1 MRFPRSHTFLTR
13 RLRKR
18 PQLSLAA
25 LLFLILLAA
34 VLVQFAMLPMLR
46 KRAREYALAEIAN
59 AGGQWVVLPNDQS
72 HKRLLLSG
80 ANVDDELIEIVSNNI
95 QVLPELV
102 QLDLFQ
108 TQVTD
113 EGWRAIT
120 GFNTQIERMVV
131 FENQISEATID
142 KTESQRPNLTIE
154 RRKPDPVAL
163 GLAGA
168 PIPPAAIVSAA
179 AIDGLAMFGTG
190 DGRLHLF
197 DLNNQQPRRSVEA
210 HDDWLFDFAVSPD
223 GRRLATAGGDNELA
237 IWSFPELQLLVRN
250 QAHAGDLHAVVW
262 LSDTQLAT
270 VSDDKSLAR
279 WELTDE
285 ASRFA
290 LQLRQ
295 QLTEHQR
302 AIPRLRVSADRRSLL
317 SASRDQQLRLW
328 HVQQDG
334 SIVPGSALI
343 GHTADCM
350 DVQFSPDGQQA
361 LSVAYDGRL
370 VLWDLKTA
378 QAVSEFKLADGRLF
392 CLAVD
397 WEDQRAIV
405 GTETGIIDAHWG
417 TGYTGVYND
426 QPFVSR
432 VVMLGTQVYTTDGF
446 GGLKIRRRHN
456 LTSKS
461 AEVQLY
467 EKEYDHYSDDFFEE
481 PALVNPYL
489 LVKRR

>member
-1 MRFPRSHTFLTR
+1 MRFPRSHTFFTS

-80 ANVDDELIEIVSNNI
+80 ANVDDELIEIVSDNI

-131 FENQISEATID
+131 FENQISEATME

-190 DGRLHLF
+190 DAST
-197 DLNNQQPRRSVEA
+197 QQA
-210 HDDWLFDFAVSPD
+210 
-223 GRRLATAGGDNELA
+223 
-237 IWSFPELQLLVRN
+237 
-250 QAHAGDLHAVVW
+250 
-262 LSDTQLAT
+262 
-270 VSDDKSLAR
+270 
-279 WELTDE
+279 
-285 ASRFA
+285 FA
-290 LQLRQ
+290 LREQ
-295 QLTEHQR
+295 
-302 AIPRLRVSADRRSLL
+302 
-317 SASRDQQLRLW
+317 
-328 HVQQDG
+328 
-334 SIVPGSALI
+334 
-343 GHTADCM
+343 
-350 DVQFSPDGQQA
+350 
-361 LSVAYDGRL
+361 
-370 VLWDLKTA
+370 VL
-378 QAVSEFKLADGRLF
+378 ERF
-392 CLAVD
+392 
-397 WEDQRAIV
+397 
-405 GTETGIIDAHWG
+405 
-417 TGYTGVYND
+417 
-426 QPFVSR
+426 P
-432 VVMLGTQVYTTDGF
+432 
-446 GGLKIRRRHN
+446 
-456 LTSKS
+456 
-461 AEVQLY
+461 
-467 EKEYDHYSDDFFEE
+467 
-481 PALVNPYL
+481 
-489 LVKRR
+489 